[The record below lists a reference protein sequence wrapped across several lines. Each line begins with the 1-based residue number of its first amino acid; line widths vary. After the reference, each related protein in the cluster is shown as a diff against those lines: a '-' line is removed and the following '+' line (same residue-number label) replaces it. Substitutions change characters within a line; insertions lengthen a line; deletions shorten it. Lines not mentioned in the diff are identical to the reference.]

1 MAHAVGGGTP
11 SDVAPP
17 GGPPARLVLQGR
29 VPRRLET
36 RRTVLEVPR
45 AEHAPAFAAGVL
57 ASMPALLYVDW
68 HPTLPGWAERFCADD
83 ARCVDEGR
91 DLAWHVFARDD
102 GGWLGRIDVHT
113 IDTDARRGE
122 IGYVG
127 HAARSGQ
134 GLMREAV
141 MAVLQACWELGFQR
155 IEAMSDARNLR
166 ALRFAEAAGLQ
177 REGLLRRHERDPQ
190 GRWCDVVIL
199 AALNPLHAAD

>member
-1 MAHAVGGGTP
+1 MAR
-11 SDVAPP
+11 APTLLDLRR
-17 GGPPARLVLQGR
+17 A
-29 VPRRLET
+29 PRRIET
-36 RRTVLEVPR
+36 ARTVLDVPCAAH
-45 AEHAPAFAAGVL
+45 AEAFAAGVL

-68 HPTLPGWAERFCADD
+68 HPEREGWAQRFCDAD
-83 ARCVDEGR
+83 ARCFDEGS

-102 GGWLGRIDVHT
+102 GGWVGRIDVHT
-113 IDTDARRGE
+113 IDTEACRGE

-141 MAVLQACWELGFQR
+141 MAVLQTCWGLGFQR
-155 IEAMSDARNLR
+155 IEAMSDARNAR
-166 ALRFAEAAGLQ
+166 ALGFAEQAGLQ

-199 AALNPLHAAD
+199 SALNPLPADGHAEGQTR